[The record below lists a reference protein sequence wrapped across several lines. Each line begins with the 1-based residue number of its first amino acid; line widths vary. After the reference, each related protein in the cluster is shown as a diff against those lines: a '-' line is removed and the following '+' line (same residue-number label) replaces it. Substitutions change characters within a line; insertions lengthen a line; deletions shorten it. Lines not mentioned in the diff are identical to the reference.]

1 MITIFT
7 PTYNRAYSLPRLYN
21 SIKKQT
27 FQNFEW
33 LIIDDGS
40 TDNTKELVSNF
51 MKENLISIR
60 YFFQENGGKHRA
72 INKAVTLAKGE
83 LFFIVD
89 SDDWL
94 PDNSLKIIE
103 NYYLQI
109 KNSECFAGVVGC
121 KATEDLKISGTTFKG
136 NVIDGTFLERKK
148 LNINGEKAEVFK
160 TDLLKK
166 YPFPEFEGENFISE
180 AIVWNKIA
188 YDEYKV
194 RFFNEIVYF
203 FEYQLDGLSENL
215 RNNYKNN
222 PIGYL
227 TYVAQEL
234 NFLKVGFLK
243 KLYLCGKCI
252 NTVDCKIVSNEK
264 IKEILNLTFL
274 TFNFAKL
281 IYSIKN
287 ILYRRKNCETKA

>member
-7 PTYNRAYSLPRLYN
+7 PTYNRAYSLSRLYN
-21 SIKKQT
+21 SLKKQT

-40 TDNTKELVSNF
+40 TDNTKELVSDF
-51 MKENLISIR
+51 IKENLISIR

-109 KNSECFAGVVGC
+109 KNSEFFAGVVGC
-121 KATEDLKISGTTFKG
+121 KATEDLKISGTTFEG
-136 NVIDGTFLERKK
+136 EVIDGTFLERKK

-188 YDEYKV
+188 YDGYKV

-252 NTVDCKIVSNEK
+252 YTINDDNIYKKKIMQILQLSFITWNISKIVFK
-264 IKEILNLTFL
+264 LKRFL
-274 TFNFAKL
+274 
-281 IYSIKN
+281 
-287 ILYRRKNCETKA
+287 RG